1 MSSALGLKG
10 ESLLIAG
17 IGASGQEGS
26 LDLQSWNGVITRE
39 SLCLRRL
46 GILWKFMTMR
56 TSVVL
61 RQRAKA

>member
-1 MSSALGLKG
+1 
-10 ESLLIAG
+10 
-17 IGASGQEGS
+17 
-26 LDLQSWNGVITRE
+26 
-39 SLCLRRL
+39 LRRL